1 MTNKREKII
10 PGEGLTNWQSNP
22 AKARRVRVL
31 DTPEGAGVAKEQ
43 DRWDGSRDAKVY
55 PKTVTSSLGNLAESK
70 GVSKQKLKKEMHE
83 ARMEAMTQRARE
95 AKDYLK
101 NRGQ

>member
-43 DRWDGSRDAKVY
+43 DRWDGSKDAKIY
-55 PKTVTSSLGNLAESK
+55 PNPVKSNLGDLAESK
-70 GVSKQKLKKEMHE
+70 GTSKKVLKKELHE
-83 ARMEAMTQRARE
+83 ARMDTMTQRARE
-95 AKDYLK
+95 AKEYLK
-101 NRGQ
+101 NRGH